1 MAGGAETA
9 AGARGNGEPMPE
21 LNANIVWAIL
31 SKGMNFSGRGNA
43 GLADCLRGKGLGFG
57 ALLGIGY
64 AY

>member
-1 MAGGAETA
+1 
-9 AGARGNGEPMPE
+9 MPE

>member
-1 MAGGAETA
+1 MVSGAAIA
-9 AGARGNGEPMPE
+9 AAARGNGETMPA
-21 LNANIVWAIL
+21 LNENIMLAIL

-57 ALLGIGY
+57 AWLGFGY